1 MKIEKR
7 VGIWMDH
14 ANAHVIEFAPE
25 MKTLHVHSAFTQTV
39 KEDSLGKS
47 EHIMHNK
54 EHHQHLDY
62 YKRLGEIIKNYD
74 SVLLFGPT
82 DAKKELHNLLIDD
95 AQFAQIKIAVKS
107 SDKMTENQEFAYVR
121 DYFEKALK

>member
-1 MKIEKR
+1 
-7 VGIWMDH
+7 MDH
-14 ANAHVIEFAPE
+14 ANAHVIELAPE

-62 YKRLGEIIKNYD
+62 YKRLGEIIQHYD

-82 DAKKELHNLLIDD
+82 DAKRELHNLLADD
-95 AQFAQIKIAVKS
+95 AHFANIKIVVQSA
-107 SDKMTENQEFAYVR
+107 DKMTEHQEIAYVR
-121 DYFEKALK
+121 DFFEKALK

>member
-14 ANAHVIEFAPE
+14 ANAHVIELAPE

-62 YKRLGEIIKNYD
+62 YKRLGEIIQHYD

-82 DAKKELHNLLIDD
+82 DAKRELHNLHADD
-95 AQFAQIKIAVKS
+95 AHFANIKIVVQSA
-107 SDKMTENQEFAYVR
+107 DKMTEHQEIAYVR
-121 DYFEKALK
+121 DFFEKALK